1 MFLTREQILQTAKR
15 SEEINRQRTRAC
27 YSELGDAFAD
37 ALFDVC
43 MAEWRTGPA
52 TTWMRLNS
60 SAKDHIL
67 HAWAFR
73 NDICGVLLIRK
84 DLDEYVPHFFAALLA
99 IPLLGQK
106 LSLVEWFGFSVAL
119 VSLYMFE
126 KKSAN

>member
-15 SEEINRQRTRAC
+15 SAEINRQRMRDC
-27 YSELGDAFAD
+27 YAEVSTDFAD

-43 MAEWRTGPA
+43 MYEWRTGPA

-84 DLDEYVPHFFAALLA
+84 DLDEYVPLFVHRPSLA
-99 IPLLGQK
+99 HK
-106 LSLVEWFGFSVAL
+106 LSDKT
-119 VSLYMFE
+119 SLWINFRAIKEAMADE
-126 KKSAN
+126 

>member
-15 SEEINRQRTRAC
+15 SAEINRQRMRDC
-27 YSELGDAFAD
+27 YAEVSTDFAD

-43 MAEWRTGPA
+43 MSEWRTGPA

-84 DLDEYVPHFFAALLA
+84 DLDEYVPLFVHRPSLA
-99 IPLLGQK
+99 HK
-106 LSLVEWFGFSVAL
+106 LSDKTSLWINFGAIKEAL
-119 VSLYMFE
+119 
-126 KKSAN
+126 ANE